1 VHFTGD
7 ERLRFSQGIAGGE
20 AGASEDVWLTKMRA
34 PRYVGPSVAEKME
47 SKESLQAESSTTSKT
62 LQYTTGPIRGTI
74 IEAEIKQVV
83 DPTRPLPLATA
94 VYAIEAEDGFWL
106 CSYYGS
112 NRSNFDYLPQKGAV
126 VEESKLGLVFHSK
139 EFISKD
145 QYQPERWDEFKR
157 SHIPSAHK
165 PH

>member
-1 VHFTGD
+1 MATNP
-7 ERLRFSQGIAGGE
+7 
-20 AGASEDVWLTKMRA
+20 TTT
-34 PRYVGPSVAEKME
+34 PSI
-47 SKESLQAESSTTSKT
+47 TRT
-62 LQYTTGPIRGTI
+62 INGTI

>member
-1 VHFTGD
+1 M
-7 ERLRFSQGIAGGE
+7 
-20 AGASEDVWLTKMRA
+20 AST
-34 PRYVGPSVAEKME
+34 P
-47 SKESLQAESSTTSKT
+47 TTT
-62 LQYTTGPIRGTI
+62 LVTARSISGTI

-126 VEESKLGLVFHSK
+126 VDESKLGMTFHSK
-139 EFISKD
+139 EFVPRD
-145 QYQPERWDEFKR
+145 QYQPARWGDFKR
-157 SHIPSAHK
+157 L
-165 PH
+165 